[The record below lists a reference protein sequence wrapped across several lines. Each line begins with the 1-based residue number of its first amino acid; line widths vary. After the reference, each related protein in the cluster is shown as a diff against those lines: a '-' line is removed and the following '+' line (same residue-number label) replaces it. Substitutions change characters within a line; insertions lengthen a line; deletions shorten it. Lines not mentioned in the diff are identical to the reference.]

1 MNEVLTLEVFLILKD
16 CLQSLLSFAQTCL
29 YILIWTVETLSL
41 GNVVQIGKVAI
52 HFLAKLLWYIGM
64 LNPGQKGS
72 QLGNIGGSC
81 ENYCFSCD
89 FSSVSRAVQSH
100 YPAQQIPLSHGLIVA
115 FSTKINS
122 GEINGFLVLTLFNTK
137 STTFF
142 FHQPV
147 SCFNSLLLQR
157 GQGLITLSSTQTFSS
172 DKLSSTPLLSIP

>member
-1 MNEVLTLEVFLILKD
+1 M
-16 CLQSLLSFAQTCL
+16 QSILSFAQTCL

-122 GEINGFLVLTLFNTK
+122 EEINGFLVLTLFNTK

-142 FHQPV
+142 HQPV
-147 SCFNSLLLQR
+147 SCFNSLLQR

>member
-1 MNEVLTLEVFLILKD
+1 MCKTNFIFTNDVIWMRFNIRGVLLKFWKIAT
-16 CLQSLLSFAQTCL
+16 CLQSLLSFAQTCF

-122 GEINGFLVLTLFNTK
+122 EEINGFLVLTLFNTK

-142 FHQPV
+142 SPASF
-147 SCFNSLLLQR
+147 LLQ
-157 GQGLITLSSTQTFSS
+157 FSAAAGPGA
-172 DKLSSTPLLSIP
+172 DNFV

>member
-1 MNEVLTLEVFLILKD
+1 MWCRLEKWPF
-16 CLQSLLSFAQTCL
+16 
-29 YILIWTVETLSL
+29 
-41 GNVVQIGKVAI
+41 

-122 GEINGFLVLTLFNTK
+122 EEINGFLVLTLFNTK

-142 FHQPV
+142 FLQPV
-147 SCFNSLLLQR
+147 SCFNSLLQR
-157 GQGLITLSSTQTFSS
+157 GQGLTLSSIAPKRFLVINYLQ
-172 DKLSSTPLLSIP
+172 PLCFQYRNGA